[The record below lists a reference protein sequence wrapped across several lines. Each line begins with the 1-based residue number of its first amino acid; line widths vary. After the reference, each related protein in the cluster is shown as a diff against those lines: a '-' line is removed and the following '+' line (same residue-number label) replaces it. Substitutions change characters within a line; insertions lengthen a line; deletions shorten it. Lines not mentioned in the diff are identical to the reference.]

1 MMVLAS
7 SFISERT
14 GKGSFAKQPANT
26 LPTPRLRL

>member
-14 GKGSFAKQPANT
+14 SEGSFANQPANT
-26 LPTPRLRL
+26 LPAPRSRL